1 MRSRD
6 LIDGF
11 NYGEY
16 MQRQMFCF
24 GSDDDGGD
32 DDSGSSYGGGL
43 DFSGEEGDDFSSGSY
58 GNDDGSLGSYGGD
71 SSNDF
76 YTDPGISVSDIDVA
90 NALTNAQI
98 NKAVDNVKSILSR
111 AVKKDY
117 GTSDPTKE
125 QIEQARG
132 FDFGSD
138 ASKALEAQITGG
150 YGGTILGDQYAGS
163 GYENQMF
170 FDQLPGRLA
179 NAQAGYG
186 LPGLLGAGLGAI
198 GTGMLNTMKGQV
210 LGGGIPAFDATGTFK
225 GVFSKGPFGFDVYTG
240 MPIEGNT
247 MTGWSPD
254 DDQRDDGTQ
263 TVKPVN
269 PVTGQCDAGYIF
281 DEDLQACRLDTRG
294 RAGAPAP
301 GGVGSVVPPTPGGY
315 ARMGLLDVAPT
326 GLPQFQQQYGAGF
339 GTPQDFAA
347 ANLNFRRQGATYP
360 QYFQR
365 PPQLSG
371 YTLLS

>member
-11 NYGEY
+11 DYGEY

-32 DDSGSSYGGGL
+32 DSGGGYSGGA

-71 SSNDF
+71 GGNDGGITAAQVDAMNAAQRAMQFTPYSEVINDPVLSGQQSAAIGLGGQDRRLGGLTREQYGAMPSYMQNIYDKTGAYNFEFGPQGRVTGF
-76 YTDPGISVSDIDVA
+76 YGPPG
-90 NALTNAQI
+90 
-98 NKAVDNVKSILSR
+98 
-111 AVKKDY
+111 
-117 GTSDPTKE
+117 
-125 QIEQARG
+125 
-132 FDFGSD
+132 GSP
-138 ASKALEAQITGG
+138 
-150 YGGTILGDQYAGS
+150 
-163 GYENQMF
+163 F
-170 FDQLPGRLA
+170 
-179 NAQAGYG
+179 
-186 LPGLLGAGLGAI
+186 PGLNMLGQGIVSLTDMLLGPPKTEAD
-198 GTGMLNTMKGQV
+198 LA
-210 LGGGIPAFDATGTFK
+210 LR
-225 GVFSKGPFGFDVYTG
+225 SVYTG
-240 MPIEGNT
+240 FGEG
-247 MTGWSPD
+247 SQPD
-254 DDQRDDGTQ
+254 GGRDGGNQ
-263 TVKPVN
+263 ETVKPVN

-281 DEDLQACRLDTRG
+281 DEDLQACRLDTR
-294 RAGAPAP
+294 AGAGAG
-301 GGVGSVVPPTPGGY
+301 GGVGSVVPPTPGAY
-315 ARMGLLDVAPT
+315 ARMCLLDVAPT

-360 QYFQR
+360 EYFQR